1 MVPWTF
7 VVILQMSIRPTR
19 LETSC
24 GSVTLK
30 ERPEMRGLV
39 ITARQMNWQ
48 TLWDLFVCYSGCT
61 TCEAVLVLVEESLF
75 LDLSLSKEKMPSSG
89 QEEFLSGG
97 HPLRSWGTL

>member
-19 LETSC
+19 LETNC

-39 ITARQMNWQ
+39 IITAEADE
-48 TLWDLFVCYSGCT
+48 LADVVGFVCLLLWLYK
-61 TCEAVLVLVEESLF
+61 L
-75 LDLSLSKEKMPSSG
+75 
-89 QEEFLSGG
+89 
-97 HPLRSWGTL
+97 